1 VTIQAAGWPRPPR
14 NGVQPPHS
22 RERAD
27 GACWEMLGPHPGRRE
42 RRLPSIPGN
51 DRERTQAV
59 SPKPPRPAR
68 NLKDLE
74 CRANPTL
81 FD

>member
-1 VTIQAAGWPRPPR
+1 
-14 NGVQPPHS
+14 
-22 RERAD
+22 
-27 GACWEMLGPHPGRRE
+27 MLGPHPGRRE